1 MVSLYR
7 SWSLVQQGAS
17 REARDYNHNRNNQNH
32 NHNHHHH
39 HNPFSLFR
47 SNTRASSRDSFA
59 YSFGYQTPSEDLT
72 ALTSPSPV
80 HVSQLSY
87 SDQLEDYI
95 VRYKRRP
102 PDIKHWPYGPYWP
115 RHFDGLLL
123 NTPRHLWSAPREPEL
138 LAKDDFGRRL
148 HGRG

>member
-7 SWSLVQQGAS
+7 SWSLVQQGSS
-17 REARDYNHNRNNQNH
+17 RADAREYNNNNRRSSNNS
-32 NHNHHHH
+32 

-47 SNTRASSRDSFA
+47 SHTRADSRNSIA
-59 YSFGYQTPSEDLT
+59 YSCCSQTPSEGFY
-72 ALTSPSPV
+72 SPSPL

-95 VRYKRRP
+95 IRYKRRP

-138 LAKDDFGRRL
+138 LATGEFGRRL